1 MVRTRGEAL
10 NVKLFQH
17 QQDGY
22 NFSMSNQYPGTLF
35 WHEMGLGKTLTAL
48 IVLRSLLANLR
59 AGGATCPKVIVLLPK
74 SMLYQWKTE
83 TQKFTPDIYSDI
95 IYLPYSQLKKATQL
109 VMYYD
114 IRAIVMDESHYMKSQ
129 GTNRISDFADFLCAI
144 GNSPGQF
151 LGGKYLSLSGT
162 PMLNHAAELYTT
174 WSLLTSSSPFQAA
187 DRMKDEGKY
196 EKWKQ
201 SFTKSKVKSWKTKH
215 GGVKY
220 GQDSP
225 EGVANTD
232 LFNQLI
238 GPVVHYRRAKDCL
251 DLPNKQEIEIDLGL
265 EDDKL
270 LADAGIEEPEAYMAV
285 LERLARAKTPH
296 AINWIETFLKGSQE
310 QLVVFSPY
318 KFPLYEIEQKYGKKT
333 TMVTG
338 DQNDLQRRQ
347 NMGAFQEGKKR
358 IFLTTYR
365 AGGVGLNLQNAH
377 NSLYLG
383 YPWTP
388 GDIKQAMARTHR
400 QGQMT
405 RTLHY
410 FLTSGANDSRIFGL
424 IRKKEEAIS
433 AVEDGLLMREQ
444 QLVPSLDMLI

>member
-1 MVRTRGEAL
+1 MGEAL

-17 QQDGY
+17 QTDGY
-22 NFSMSNQYPGTLF
+22 NFSINNRYPGTLF

-48 IVLRSLLANLR
+48 MVLRWLLATLR
-59 AGGATCPKVIVLLPK
+59 QGGASCPKVIVLLPK
-74 SMLYQWKTE
+74 SMLHQWKTE

-95 IYLPYSQLKKATQL
+95 IYLPYSQLKKAKQL

-114 IRAIVMDESHYMKSQ
+114 IRAIVMDESHYMKTQ
-129 GTNRISDFADFLCAI
+129 GTNRMEDFGEFIKAI

-151 LGGKYLSLSGT
+151 KGGKYLALSGT
-162 PMLNHAAELYTT
+162 PMLNHAAELYTS
-174 WSLLTSSSPFQAA
+174 WALLTSATPFEAA
-187 DRMKDEGKY
+187 ERMSDKLKY

-201 SFTKSKVKSWKTKH
+201 AFTKSKVKSWKTRH

-220 GQDSP
+220 GADSP
-225 EGVANTD
+225 EGVQNED
-232 LFNQLI
+232 MFNQLI

-251 DLPNKQEIEIDLGL
+251 DLPQKQEIEVDLGL
-265 EDDKL
+265 DDDKL
-270 LADAGIEEPEAYMAV
+270 LQDAEIEKPEAYMAV

-296 AINWIETFLKGSQE
+296 ALDWLDTFLKGSQE
-310 QLVVFSPY
+310 QIVVFCPY
-318 KFPLYEIEQKYGKKT
+318 KFPLYEIEKKFGKKT

-338 DQNDLQRRQ
+338 DQNDLQRREH
-347 NMGAFQEGKKR
+347 MGLFQRGEKR

-400 QGQMT
+400 QGQIT

-410 FLTSGANDSRIFGL
+410 FLTSGHNDSRIFGL
-424 IRKKEEAIS
+424 IRSKEEAIS
-433 AVEDGLLMREQ
+433 AVEDGLLAREQ
-444 QLVPSLDMLI
+444 QVMSSLDMLI